1 MIIRYTMSNYIKKS
15 LAREKSFSG
24 LESPPIAEL
33 EEYENTK
40 QKKQK
45 RMRNKLDA
53 SKQRRIRR
61 LHREER
67 WN

>member
-1 MIIRYTMSNYIKKS
+1 MITRYTMSNYTKKS

-24 LESPPIAEL
+24 LELPPITEL
-33 EEYENTK
+33 EEYEYTK

-45 RMRNKLDA
+45 RMRNKFEA